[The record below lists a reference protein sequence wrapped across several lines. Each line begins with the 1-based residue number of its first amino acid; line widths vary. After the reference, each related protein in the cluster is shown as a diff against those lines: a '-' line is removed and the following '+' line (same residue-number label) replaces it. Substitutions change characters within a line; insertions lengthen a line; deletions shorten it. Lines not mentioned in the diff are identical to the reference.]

1 MKKIILGLIVF
12 IGSLIVFF
20 LLKAPPIDSI
30 SYTPPKATS
39 LTGVL
44 TPNTSLQKAY
54 LLGKGKINGPE
65 DVAIDNDG
73 RIYGGTQDGKI
84 VRILQD
90 DTLEIFAETQGRPL
104 GMRFDRD
111 QNLIVCDAYKGLL
124 SINPKGNIKV
134 LCRSA
139 EGIPFRFTDALDIAN
154 NGSIY
159 FTDASFKY
167 VQSEYLY
174 DLMESRP
181 NGRFIMYTPATG
193 QTTVLLKN
201 LYFANGV
208 ALSQNEDFVLINETY
223 RYRVV
228 RYWLTGVNKG
238 KKDIF
243 IENLPGFPDNIS
255 SNRKGKFW
263 IALFTVRNPMMDQ
276 LHPFPFLKEQLSK
289 LPKAFWP
296 KPKPY
301 GLVIALDEQG
311 NITQSL
317 HDPTGEHLKEITSVR
332 EYGNYIYL
340 GSLHNDRIGKY
351 KLE

>member
-124 SINPKGNIKV
+124 SIDPKGNIKV
-134 LCRSA
+134 LCTSA